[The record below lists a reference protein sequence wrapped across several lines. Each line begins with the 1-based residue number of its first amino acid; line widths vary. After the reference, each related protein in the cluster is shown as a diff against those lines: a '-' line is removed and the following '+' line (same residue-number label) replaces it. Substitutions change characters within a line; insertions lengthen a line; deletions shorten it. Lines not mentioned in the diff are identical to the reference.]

1 MSKPGFYNDNEYRA
15 YPFIYNAANAN
26 PAVRPNPLPDETI
39 VDAGFIV
46 GLDEEYDDATDR
58 IYLAQLVS
66 ASGNLIF
73 KFRSTSSPAFELVFQ
88 RAGTTAEW
96 VTEYSESLPGDA
108 LCAQEPLLSGFLVT
122 GKIDAAIAACSAA
135 GGVINFPSN
144 AYVVEPCRVQNLN
157 KSYLRSVS
165 VGNYAR
171 TVMPTCS
178 DNEDTV
184 SPEEPE
190 IVWNAQCVRGP
201 IRFQEGYNAR
211 ITQISRS
218 NTLVFTAQKGAG
230 AKEDEALCANHG
242 EIPLTTTELTN
253 KPLIYEA
260 TDDKPEKRSKFLS
273 GGWSCKDL
281 IFTINGLGGSNVN
294 IVGGKN
300 IQIGYSDEYKA
311 ITVKMLENAQGQCSN
326 G

>member
-15 YPFIYNAANAN
+15 YPFIYNDANDN
-26 PAVRPNPLPDETI
+26 PAVRPHPLPDETI

-46 GLDEEYDDATDR
+46 GLDAEYDDVTDR

-73 KFRSTSSPAFELVFQ
+73 KFRSTSSSAFEVIFQ
-88 RAGTTAEW
+88 RSGDAAEW
-96 VTEYSESLPGDA
+96 LTEYSASGTNDSA
-108 LCAQEPLLSGFLVT
+108 CAQEPMLSGFLVT
-122 GKIDAAIAACSAA
+122 GKLEAAVEACAAA
-135 GGVINFPSN
+135 GGVIDFPPN
-144 AYVVEPCRVQNLN
+144 AYVIEPARVQNLN

-171 TVMPTCS
+171 TVIPPCS
-178 DNEDTV
+178 DEEDTTP
-184 SPEEPE
+184 PEEPE
-190 IVWNAQCVRGP
+190 IIWNAQCVRGP
-201 IRFQEGYNAR
+201 IRFKEGYNAK

-218 NTLVFTAQKGAG
+218 NELVFTAQQGAG
-230 AKEDEALCANHG
+230 AKPDAALCANYG
-242 EIPLTTTELTN
+242 EIPLTEEELTN
-253 KPLIYEA
+253 KPIIYEA

-294 IVGGKN
+294 LVGGKN
-300 IQIGYSDEYKA
+300 IQIGYSDEYEA
-311 ITVKMLENAQGQCSN
+311 ITVKMLENAQGQCGN

>member
-15 YPFIYNAANAN
+15 YPFIYNDENYD
-26 PAVRPNPLPDETI
+26 PEVRPGQLLDETI

-46 GLDEEYDDATDR
+46 GLADEYDDAVDR

-66 ASGNLIF
+66 ASGNLLF
-73 KFRSTSSPAFELVFQ
+73 KFRSTTSNSFEVVFQ
-88 RAGTTAEW
+88 RSGNAVEWLTEHAASGTNG
-96 VTEYSESLPGDA
+96 SE
-108 LCAQEPLLSGFLVT
+108 CAQEPMLSGFLVT
-122 GKIDAAIAACSAA
+122 GKLEAAIAACVAA
-135 GGVINFPSN
+135 GGVINFPPN
-144 AYVVEPCRVQNLN
+144 AYVIEPARVQNLN
-157 KSYLRSVS
+157 KSFLRSVS

-171 TVMPTCS
+171 TVIPPCS
-178 DNEDTV
+178 DEEDNT
-184 SPEEPE
+184 PLEAPE
-190 IVWNAQCVRGP
+190 IIWNAECVRGP
-201 IRFQEGYNAR
+201 IRFQEGYNAK
-211 ITQISRS
+211 ITQITRS
-218 NTLVFTAQKGAG
+218 NTLVFTAERGAG
-230 AKEDEALCANHG
+230 AKPDEELCENHG
-242 EIPLTTTELTN
+242 EIPLTAAELTN
-253 KPLIYEA
+253 KPIIYEA

-300 IQIGYSDEYKA
+300 IQVGYSDEYQA